1 MYDNFIDKKSE
12 NYFKKWNNTKH
23 IEKNLLCIDKIT
35 SDPVQKDHIIS
46 MPLRTFYLGFR
57 KQIHFV
63 RYLKF
68 ASNKYTLK
76 EKYLKTKLF
85 LKKDNLYYD
94 YSR

>member
-1 MYDNFIDKKSE
+1 MQNKKMYDNFIDKMSE

-35 SDPVQKDHIIS
+35 SDPVQKDHINS

-57 KQIHFV
+57 NQIHFV

-68 ASNKYTLK
+68 SSNKYTLRLRK
-76 EKYLKTKLF
+76 SL
-85 LKKDNLYYD
+85 
-94 YSR
+94 